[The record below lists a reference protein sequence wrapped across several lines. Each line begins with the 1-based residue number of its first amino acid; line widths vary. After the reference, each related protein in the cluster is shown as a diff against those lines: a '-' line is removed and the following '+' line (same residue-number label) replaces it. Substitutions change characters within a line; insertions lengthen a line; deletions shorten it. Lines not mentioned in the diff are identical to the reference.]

1 MSIYSNPAKAGFF
14 YALEMKQQ
22 YDNYTAED
30 HEVWSILF
38 ERQMLNLENKVKQDY
53 LDCVQGLYPAF
64 NPQTVPSFEEI
75 DQILMGATQW
85 EIQVV
90 PGLIPVEDFFA
101 LLADRKWCSSTWL
114 RKKSQLDY
122 IEEPDMFHDVFGHLP
137 LLMNSTYASFMQRF
151 GELGVKHLNDKQVL
165 TALQRLYWYTIE
177 FGLSKR
183 EGKTEIYGAGIISS
197 SGETHHVYN
206 DPIEVKPF
214 DVIEVINLPF
224 ENDVI
229 QNTYVQIQR
238 FEDLYQSLDIL
249 ERRIETGLKV
259 TPGIVR

>member
-1 MSIYSNPAKAGFF
+1 
-14 YALEMKQQ
+14 
-22 YDNYTAED
+22 
-30 HEVWSILF
+30 
-38 ERQMLNLENKVKQDY
+38 
-53 LDCVQGLYPAF
+53 
-64 NPQTVPSFEEI
+64 
-75 DQILMGATQW
+75 
-85 EIQVV
+85 
-90 PGLIPVEDFFA
+90 
-101 LLADRKWCSSTWL
+101 
-114 RKKSQLDY
+114 
-122 IEEPDMFHDVFGHLP
+122 MFHDVFGHLP
-137 LLMNSTYASFMQRF
+137 LLLNSTYASFMQRF

-177 FGLSKR
+177 FGLSMR

-229 QNTYVQIQR
+229 QNTYFQIQR
-238 FEDLYQSLDIL
+238 FEELYQSLDIL